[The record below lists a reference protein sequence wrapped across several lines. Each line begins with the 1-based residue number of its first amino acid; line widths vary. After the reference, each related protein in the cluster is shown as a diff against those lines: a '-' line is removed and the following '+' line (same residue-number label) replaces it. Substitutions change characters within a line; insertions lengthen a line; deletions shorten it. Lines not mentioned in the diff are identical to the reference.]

1 MKRYVDY
8 EFYKDEYMGKLA
20 EPIFNKHSIGA
31 QAYLDLHTLGR
42 LKGKEEIPIEAKY
55 AICELTERA
64 FKLELSAGKDIA
76 SETVASHTIHYS
88 GNNNN
93 KNATNTSDKQS
104 EEYRIV
110 RKWLATT
117 GLMYRGVGKC

>member
-1 MKRYVDY
+1 MYVDY

-20 EPIFNKHSIGA
+20 EPIFNKHSIEA

-64 FKLELSAGKDIA
+64 FKLELSGGKDIA

-88 GNNNN
+88 DNNE
-93 KNATNTSDKQS
+93 NATKQS